1 MISDIFYSYAIDQGK
16 KYKYEEDYVKYFIIK
31 KINKSGSMD
40 KYDLYNWLKNE
51 YSLNINWS
59 RFNLFVSK
67 NFIEQENI
75 VDISSLQTELIEK
88 TKYFERVLFQL
99 EWEKEEEIY
108 KILNHDFLKYN
119 DFDLSKAAIYV
130 LTLKKAK
137 LALTVDEILYTYFAF
152 IYNLDNYFIKTDLA
166 INSIDST
173 YYSIPINLLFRSAI
187 VNKIFLLNGVNYVR
201 EISRLNVSFVLVAIL
216 ADLDFSL
223 SIIDSLGDDAENN
236 LITKIKIC
244 FNSLKQR
251 EYEIL
256 SLRNGFESA
265 QFTLEEIG
273 KKYDLTRERVRQI
286 ESKATGKIIDNS
298 IDMQN
303 QIYAMFFSL
312 AKIEKRYITVE
323 AIKRYLKSEL
333 LTNYLLFVI
342 SIADFKVKFDP
353 NLCVIYYVDLTS
365 VDDLCKE
372 VMDICGSF
380 FSIADFNVLNQ
391 FEKSVVRLNY
401 KLINDTIY
409 VKKSFN
415 TKELVGVIL
424 DEYFSE
430 GYRIGCVDDYAKLKE
445 KFEERF
451 GVYDDFSSERSI
463 VGFIDRLGF
472 CQIDK
477 GTYKNRANC
486 VSLPEELIDKMIN
499 YVLMNGPTVFYTS
512 IYSKFE
518 TELRELGVTN
528 YYYLKG
534 LLDPL
539 FPHEFK
545 TKRNYVSTSENFISS
560 NDAILSFMR
569 SFNGEFKLSDLK
581 HKFEGVKDYTLYNAI
596 YSEIENGL
604 VWLSGKS
611 FIYLNKVVITDE
623 AKNEFKQFIDNMF
636 SLLSTNAVSSR
647 KIFARLS
654 LTNRGLLQRLKI
666 ARDNFSTFSL
676 IKSLYPND
684 YGFNR
689 PIISKNKSEQ
699 ITTYNLIVNYVMSLD
714 SFNLKAIN
722 NYVSKMNIRGL
733 YSYLAFMEDM
743 SDEFVQVNIETMVKK
758 SKINIDQ
765 KKLDEIQSLIEL
777 IIKRFGK
784 LDTRQFN
791 GYQMF
796 PNMEYHW
803 NKYLLVGIVR
813 TYLSDR
819 FTIDN
824 TTNFYNDTDFI
835 IGGNENE

>member
-1 MISDIFYSYAIDQGK
+1 MISDIFYSYAIDQEK

-59 RFNLFVSK
+59 RFNQFVSK
-67 NFIEQENI
+67 NFIEQENK
-75 VDISSLQTELIEK
+75 VNISSLQTELIEK
-88 TKYFERVLFQL
+88 TKQFERVLFQL

-152 IYNLDNYFIKTDLA
+152 IYNLDNYFIKADLA
-166 INSIDST
+166 INSIDPT
-173 YYSIPINLLFRSAI
+173 YYCIPINLLFKSTV

-201 EISRLNVSFVLVAIL
+201 EIPSLNVSFVLVAIL

-236 LITKIKIC
+236 LIEKIKIC
-244 FNSLKQR
+244 FNSLRHR
-251 EYEIL
+251 EYETL

-273 KKYDLTRERVRQI
+273 GKYDLTRERVRQI
-286 ESKATGKIIDNS
+286 ESKATGKIIANS

-323 AIKRYLKSEL
+323 AIKGYLKSEL

-342 SIADFKVKFDP
+342 SVADFKVKYDP

-380 FSIADFNVLNQ
+380 FSIADFNALNQ

-401 KLINDTIY
+401 KLINNTIY
-409 VKKSFN
+409 VEKSFN

-430 GYRIGCVDDYAKLKE
+430 GYRIGCADDYTKLKE

-451 GVYDDFSSERSI
+451 GVCDDFSSERSI

-499 YVLMNGPTVFYTS
+499 YVLMNSPTVFYTS

-539 FPHEFK
+539 FPREFK
-545 TKRNYVSTSENFISS
+545 TKRNYVSTTENFISS

-569 SFNGEFKLSDLK
+569 SFNGEFKLLDLK
-581 HKFEGVKDYTLYNAI
+581 NKFAGVKDYTLYNVI

-623 AKNEFKQFIDNMF
+623 TKTEFKQFIDNMF
-636 SLLSTNAVSSR
+636 SLMSTNAVSSR

-676 IKSLYPND
+676 IKCLFPND

-689 PIISKNKSEQ
+689 PIISKNKNEQ

-758 SKINIDQ
+758 GRINIDQ
-765 KKLDEIQSLIEL
+765 KKLDETQSLIEL

-796 PNMEYHW
+796 PNIGYHW

-813 TYLSDR
+813 TYLFDK

-835 IGGNENE
+835 IGGE